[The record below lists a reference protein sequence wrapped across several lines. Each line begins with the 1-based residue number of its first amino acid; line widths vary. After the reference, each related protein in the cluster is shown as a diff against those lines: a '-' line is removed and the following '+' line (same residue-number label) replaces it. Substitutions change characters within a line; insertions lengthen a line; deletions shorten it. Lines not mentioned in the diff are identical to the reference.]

1 MMRVK
6 TVLALAVVAAL
17 AVAAA
22 EPAASEDAAISPGFR
37 IACVVTF
44 PTPPRGRTTLVGK
57 DREYLLRYDREEDAD
72 ECPSA
77 TFSLRRNE
85 SFARCRRRAGGLPP
99 SSRLPG
105 SSPKRT
111 ALRSVSVGLRPRSG
125 SLREEGRSFVTH
137 GILFA
142 RPLASE
148 DSDRLCSTS

>member
-77 TFSLRRNE
+77 TFSALASFQWRHQ
-85 SFARCRRRAGGLPP
+85 SFAPNLTPMVDALATAPQLRLFQPLPWH
-99 SSRLPG
+99 SHTEMF
-105 SSPKRT
+105 KT
-111 ALRSVSVGLRPRSG
+111 ASTMPMATICTQFKNIFHL
-125 SLREEGRSFVTH
+125 
-137 GILFA
+137 
-142 RPLASE
+142 
-148 DSDRLCSTS
+148 DRGK